1 MKSRLLFSLMLLII
15 VFGCNKENIQAKR
28 EPKILQL
35 PEKSQQII
43 QQSNK
48 FGIDLFKAT
57 SQTEAD
63 NLMLSPLSA
72 STALTMLLNGCNN
85 ETYNQIHQMLGYED
99 MTIAEVNETYQ
110 SLVTQLLEADPEV
123 QLALANAVWYRQDFI
138 VKPPFLHVM
147 DSSFNAHV
155 EKLDFSLPSALEK
168 INGWASDNTN
178 GKIPKVMDEISSD
191 AVMFLMNA
199 LNFKGTWTQQFDKDQ
214 TSMKPF
220 YPDNGSPINV
230 STMFGKIPVKTHA
243 SSDYRAIELT
253 YGRTNFSMVIIVPA
267 NSLAGFLETFDNI
280 HWQTITTAFDD
291 NLNTSEIDVSL
302 PKFKFTYE
310 KVLNDQLASLGMTD
324 AFDSELADLS
334 GISDN
339 DIFVSFVKQNT
350 FVDVN
355 EEGTEAAAV
364 TIVAIDKTSAGGPQK
379 VAFYVNRP
387 FLYTITEKSTGA
399 VLFMGTVTNPS
410 KSK

>member
-110 SLVTQLLEADPEV
+110 SMVRQLLEADPEV
-123 QLALANAVWYRQDFI
+123 QLALANAVWYRQDYI
-138 VKPPFLHVM
+138 VKPPFLQIM

-155 EKLDFSLPSALEK
+155 EKLDFLLPSALEN

-199 LNFKGTWTQQFDKDQ
+199 LYFKGSWTQQFDKDQ

-220 YPDNGSPINV
+220 YPENGSPISV
-230 STMFGKIPVKTHA
+230 PTMFGKIPVKTYA
-243 SSDYRAIELT
+243 TSDYRAIELT

-267 NSLAGFLETFDNI
+267 NSLPGFLETFDNED
-280 HWQTITTAFDD
+280 WQNLTDTFDE
-291 NLNTSEIDVSL
+291 NQNTSEIEVSL

-310 KVLNDQLASLGMTD
+310 KVLNDQLASLGMID
-324 AFDSELADLS
+324 AFDSGLADLS

-364 TIVAIDKTSAGGPQK
+364 TTIGIVETSMPMPFEINKPFVFAIRERTTNSLLFLGK
-379 VAFYVNRP
+379 VIHPEY
-387 FLYTITEKSTGA
+387 
-399 VLFMGTVTNPS
+399 
-410 KSK
+410 